1 MAAPDSA
8 PHPSPAAP
16 ALGGDGAE
24 GEDPEPGE
32 GLPRPRQELHHCGA
46 RPGREGPRPPAP
58 RCPSPPPLLTLL
70 CPRAQGLQYAYRDRR
85 TKKREFRSLWIS
97 RINAGAREH
106 GYSYS
111 RFTHGQN
118 QAGIVLNRKILAE
131 LAVYEP
137 WSFKSIV
144 DVVRASEEAGTD
156 SEQSAQMQQ
165 DLILDRIS
173 MAAADPAEA
182 KERLGAYNG

>member
-1 MAAPDSA
+1 MGRKEKILSLAKGYRGRGKNCITVARARVEKVRDRQR
-8 PHPSPAAP
+8 PAAP
-16 ALGGDGAE
+16 
-24 GEDPEPGE
+24 P
-32 GLPRPRQELHHCGA
+32 H
-46 RPGREGPRPPAP
+46 
-58 RCPSPPPLLTLL
+58 PPLLTLL

-156 SEQSAQMQQ
+156 SEQSSQMQQ

-182 KERLGAYNG
+182 KERLGAYNS

>member
-1 MAAPDSA
+1 MGRKEKILSLAK
-8 PHPSPAAP
+8 
-16 ALGGDGAE
+16 GYRGRGKN
-24 GEDPEPGE
+24 
-32 GLPRPRQELHHCGA
+32 CITVA
-46 RPGREGPRPPAP
+46 RARVEK
-58 RCPSPPPLLTLL
+58 
-70 CPRAQGLQYAYRDRR
+70 GLQYAYRDRR

-97 RINAGAREH
+97 RINAGVREH

-131 LAVYEP
+131 LAVYES

-156 SEQSAQMQQ
+156 SEQSSQMQQ

>member
-1 MAAPDSA
+1 MGRKEKILSLAK
-8 PHPSPAAP
+8 
-16 ALGGDGAE
+16 GYRGRGKN
-24 GEDPEPGE
+24 
-32 GLPRPRQELHHCGA
+32 CITVA
-46 RPGREGPRPPAP
+46 RARVEK
-58 RCPSPPPLLTLL
+58 
-70 CPRAQGLQYAYRDRR
+70 GLQYAYRDRR

-156 SEQSAQMQQ
+156 SEQSSQMQQ